1 MRMSFVYEIALTG
14 AQSQSDEARGWLSS
28 ALAETSARHAGLRTL
43 DAYRPAD
50 GTHDPYNKDEGPP
63 LLIVIA
69 EFETVEALRDGAEA
83 LAQGLA
89 HLPPALNASVTAMER
104 RFYPVVDQV
113 THGTLPTS
121 ISYDVRSRH

>member
-1 MRMSFVYEIALTG
+1 MQMSFVYEIALTG
-14 AQSQSDEARGWLSS
+14 PQPQADKARGWSRG
-28 ALAETSARHAGLRTL
+28 ALAEASARHAAPMTL
-43 DAYRPAD
+43 DVYRPAD

-69 EFETVEALRDGAEA
+69 EFETLEDLRDGAEA
-83 LAQGLA
+83 LVKGLA